1 MRVKNILSEHLAKL
15 GKKGGKSKSN
25 RKVDAAR
32 RNMEKALEK
41 RWPGRKYTGRIAKR
55 RKIK

>member
-1 MRVKNILSEHLAKL
+1 MKVKNILSEHLSKL
-15 GKKGGKSKSN
+15 GKKGGKSKSEE
-25 RKVDAAR
+25 KKDAAR
-32 RNMEKALEK
+32 RNIEKALEK